1 MRKTLLTFTAMILSA
16 SLAMAQM
23 GGSTEMDHG
32 AMAMDKTSVESAIQ
46 VDATVHSINADSVN
60 VSHAP
65 IPEIGWPE
73 MTMDMPLAE
82 DAQVMPD
89 IAVGDKVIM
98 TLVMGEDGM
107 PRVTALTVKQ

>member
-1 MRKTLLTFTAMILSA
+1 MRKTLLTVITLILSA
-16 SLAMAQM
+16 PLAMAQM
-23 GGSTEMDHG
+23 SSSTKMNHG
-32 AMAMDKTSVESAIQ
+32 AMAMDEKSVESAIQ
-46 VDATVHSINADSVN
+46 VEATVHSIKADSVN

-73 MTMDMPLAE
+73 MTMDMPFAE

-107 PRVTALTVKQ
+107 PLVTALTAKQ